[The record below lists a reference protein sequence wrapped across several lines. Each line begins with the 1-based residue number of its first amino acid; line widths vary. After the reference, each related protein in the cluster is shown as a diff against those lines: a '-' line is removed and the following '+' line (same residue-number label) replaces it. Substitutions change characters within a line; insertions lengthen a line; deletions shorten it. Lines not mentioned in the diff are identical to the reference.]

1 MAAEQALALVVRGTD
16 WSETSRI
23 TTLFTREFGKVRGLA
38 KGGRRLKSSFDGAF
52 DLLTVCRVVFLRKA
66 HGGLDL
72 LTEARMEERFP
83 ALRENLSALYAG
95 YYVAELLSD
104 GTQDYDPHPDLF
116 DAALDTLR
124 KLGRSPEQPNPP
136 GPPSLR
142 GKGGDEPTDLSGG
155 IAASAESQ
163 EVTPREH
170 PSPSGG
176 GAGGGVATSAPVR
189 AGTRADAPNPPG
201 PPSLRG
207 KGGDEPTDWPGTSV
221 AEAVPQ
227 EAAGINHPS
236 HSGGGAGGGVATSAP
251 GPGVRRADAPNPPG
265 PPSLGGKGGDEPT
278 DWQGDVAASAKS
290 QEVTPREHPSPSGGG
305 GGGGV
310 DHVRASSTLR
320 RPPAPQV
327 ADLVTRFELVWLK
340 ELGYSPRLDVCTGCG
355 KAVPGGV
362 PRVWFSAAAGG
373 VVCTPCSP
381 AQADRRPL
389 SGDAVRALAAL
400 AAGGPVEL
408 ESVRAELRALLGQV
422 VSFVLGRRPRMH
434 RFLADG

>member
-207 KGGDEPTDWPGTSV
+207 KGGDEPTDW
-221 AEAVPQ
+221 
-227 EAAGINHPS
+227 
-236 HSGGGAGGGVATSAP
+236 
-251 GPGVRRADAPNPPG
+251 
-265 PPSLGGKGGDEPT
+265 
-278 DWQGDVAASAKS
+278 QGDVAASAGS